1 MKILIKCSLIASF
14 AVTACTIQYQPK
26 ITEKELSQSISKL
39 ASDEFQGRK
48 PGLPGDSLAAQF
60 IVGEFKK
67 SGIKLL
73 YDKGYQPVKLITG
86 FTFGKENH
94 LSSGKQ
100 NFELGADFE
109 PLFFSANKTF
119 GGKLAIA
126 GYGITF
132 SSDSLKWDD
141 YQNSFSDNHWV
152 LILDGVPG
160 HLSQNNEIKKISD
173 IRSKVLNA
181 IDHHASGIL
190 VVTPDFNTQ
199 GAARAAMFDKN
210 STAYSVPVMKI
221 SQKTANQIL
230 AGQLTTNDIE
240 NKIKTGQKPFYQVT
254 ETTVKGEASV
264 LPKITTTQNIVGM
277 IPAKDPKLAEEFVIV
292 GAHYDHLGFGGAGS
306 GSRMPDSAA
315 VHHGADDNAS
325 GVAAVIELAQRF
337 SHDGNNKRPIIFV
350 AFTAEESG
358 LIGSKAFVAD
368 PPFPLK
374 KSTAMFNFD
383 MIGRLDSARNLTI
396 GGVGSSVESKALVDS
411 LVHGFNTKISMEG
424 YGPSDHASFYGENIP
439 VIYFTSGVHDQY
451 HTPND
456 TYDRINIKGEK
467 LIIENAFA
475 LIQEVANR
483 SKKLTYQ
490 EAGPKLGSAGG
501 RTDLKVTL
509 GIIPDFA
516 GTETGGM
523 RIDGVTPGKPA
534 AKAGL
539 LKGDIIIAID
549 GKKVG
554 SIYDYMARMKA
565 YSPGQ
570 IISVDVMRGKE
581 KKIFMVTL

>member
-1 MKILIKCSLIASF
+1 MKILIKCSLIASL
-14 AVTACTIQYQPK
+14 ALTACAVQYQPK
-26 ITEKELSQSISKL
+26 ITEQELSQTIQKL
-39 ASDEFQGRK
+39 SSDEFQGRK
-48 PGLPGDSLAAQF
+48 PGLPGDSLAAHY
-60 IVGEFKK
+60 IAGEFQK

-73 YDKGYQPVKLITG
+73 YNKGFQPVKLITG
-86 FTFGKENH
+86 FTFGTENH
-94 LSSGKQ
+94 LSSDSQK
-100 NFELGADFE
+100 FELGADFE
-109 PLFFSANKTF
+109 PLFFSANKSFT
-119 GGKLAIA
+119 GKLAIA
-126 GYGITF
+126 GYGITIA
-132 SSDSLKWDD
+132 SDSLKWDD
-141 YQNSFSDNHWV
+141 YQSLTADNHWV
-152 LILDGVPG
+152 LIFDGVPG
-160 HLSQNNEIKKISD
+160 HLVQNSEIKKQSD

-181 IDHHASGIL
+181 IDHHAGGIL
-190 VVTPDFNTQ
+190 VVTPDFNTK

-221 SQKTANQIL
+221 SQKTADLIL
-230 AGQLTTNDIE
+230 AGKFTVSDIE
-240 NKIKTGQKPFYQVT
+240 NRIKSAQKPFFQVT
-254 ETTVKGEASV
+254 GMAVKGEASV

-277 IPAKDPKLAEEFVIV
+277 IPGKDPKLAEEFVIV

-325 GVAAVIELAQRF
+325 GVAAVIELAQKF
-337 SHDGNNKRPIIFV
+337 SHEKNNRRPILFV

-396 GGVGSSVESKALVDS
+396 GGVGTSLESNALIDS
-411 LVHGFNTKISMEG
+411 LVHGFNIKISKEG

-456 TYDRINIKGEK
+456 TYERINIEGEK
-467 LIIENAFA
+467 LIIENAFV
-475 LIQEVANR
+475 LIKEVANR

-490 EAGPKLGSAGG
+490 ESGPKIGASG

-516 GTETGGM
+516 GTEKVGM

-549 GKKVG
+549 GKNVG

-570 IISVDVMRGKE
+570 IISVDVMRGSE
-581 KKIFMVTL
+581 KKVFLVTL

>member
-1 MKILIKCSLIASF
+1 MNLLIKCSLVASL
-14 AVTACTIQYQPK
+14 ALTACAVQYQPK
-26 ITEKELSQSISKL
+26 ITEKELSRNIAKL
-39 ASDEFQGRK
+39 SSDEFQGRK
-48 PGLPGDSLAAQF
+48 PGLPGDSLAAHF
-60 IVGEFKK
+60 IADEFKK

-73 YDKGYQPVKLITG
+73 YDKGFQPVKLITG
-86 FTFGKENH
+86 FTFGTENK
-94 LSSGKQ
+94 LSIDKQ
-100 NFELGADFE
+100 TFELGADFE
-109 PLFFSANKTF
+109 PLFFSANKSFT
-119 GGKLAIA
+119 GNLLLA
-126 GYGITF
+126 GYGITL
-132 SSDSLKWDD
+132 STDSLKWDD
-141 YQNSFSDNHWV
+141 YQNLLADNHWV

-160 HLSQNNEIKKISD
+160 HLVQNGEIKKQSD

-181 IDHHASGIL
+181 IDHHAAGIL
-190 VVTPDFNTQ
+190 IVTPDFNTR

-210 STAYSVPVMKI
+210 STAYTVPVMKI
-221 SQKTANQIL
+221 SQKTADQIL
-230 AGQLTTNDIE
+230 SGRFTVGDVE
-240 NKIKTGQKPFYQVT
+240 NKIKTGQKPVCLLT
-254 ETTVKGEASV
+254 EIVVKGEASV

-277 IPAKDPKLAEEFVIV
+277 IAGKDPKLSEEFVIV

-325 GVAAVIELAQRF
+325 GVAAVIELAQKF
-337 SHDGNNKRPIIFV
+337 SYGKNNKRPILFV

-396 GGVGSSVESKALVDS
+396 GGVGTSIESNALIDS
-411 LVHGFNTKISMEG
+411 LVHGFNIKISKEG
-424 YGPSDHASFYGENIP
+424 YGPSDHASFYSENIP
-439 VIYFTSGVHDQY
+439 VLYFSSGVHDQY

-456 TYDRINIKGEK
+456 TYERINIDGER
-467 LIIENAFA
+467 LIVENAYA

-490 EAGPKLGSAGG
+490 ESGPKIGNSG

-516 GTETGGM
+516 GTEKEGM

-539 LKGDIIIAID
+539 MKGDIIIAID
-549 GKKVG
+549 GKRVG

-570 IISVDVMRGKE
+570 IISVDVMRGSA
-581 KKIFMVTL
+581 KKVFMVTL